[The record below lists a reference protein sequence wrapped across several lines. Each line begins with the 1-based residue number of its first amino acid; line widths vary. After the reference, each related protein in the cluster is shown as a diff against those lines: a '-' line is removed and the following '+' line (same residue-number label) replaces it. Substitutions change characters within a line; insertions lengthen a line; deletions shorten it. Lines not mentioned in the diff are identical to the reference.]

1 MAEIEGPG
9 GPPPSIPDD
18 LTIVQ
23 FMFDYQHP
31 IRPIRQNDSPWFIE
45 DTVGR
50 KVRIDEIRSRTHGL
64 ANALSTR
71 WQIGEDDVICIF
83 GPNDVDY
90 PVVVWLSSSHLDAS
104 LMGTDE

>member
-31 IRPIRQNDSPWFIE
+31 IRPIRRNDSPWFIE

-50 KVRIDEIRSRTHGL
+50 KVRIDEVRV
-64 ANALSTR
+64 
-71 WQIGEDDVICIF
+71 Q
-83 GPNDVDY
+83 
-90 PVVVWLSSSHLDAS
+90 
-104 LMGTDE
+104 